1 MPTGKCDCDNDE
13 FINGIRERMIDDDTV
28 MELADFFKL
37 FGDST
42 RLRILCALQE
52 SELCVHGISGVVG
65 MSDSAV
71 SHQLKALKDA
81 KLIKG
86 RREGKQ
92 IYYSLCDDH
101 IVTLLNNALE
111 HLTED

>member
-1 MPTGKCDCDNDE
+1 MPNGKCDCNSDE
-13 FINGIRERMIDDDTV
+13 FIGNIRSGMIGDDTV
-28 MELADFFKL
+28 MELADLFKL

-52 SELCVHGISGVVG
+52 HELCVNGISRVVG

-71 SHQLKALKDA
+71 SHQLKALKNA

-92 IYYSLCDDH
+92 IYYSLCDAH
-101 IVTLLNNALE
+101 IVTLLSTALE